1 MKTYREECQKL
12 LDWATAEDRK
22 IHEEAEASG
31 FRGHDGPG
39 AAKHKEVSKEYYRR
53 LSELKKKYGTNAIP
67 ATQETDSAEPVGK
80 ARTFGQV
87 IRPPV

>member
-22 IHEEAEASG
+22 IHEEVEASG

-39 AAKHKEVSKEYYRR
+39 AAKHKEISKEYYRR
-53 LSELKKKYGTNAIP
+53 LSELKKKYGIET
-67 ATQETDSAEPVGK
+67 ATQEKEPVTATKG
-80 ARTFGQV
+80 RTFGQV
-87 IRPPV
+87 IQPPV